1 MKIVDVTG
9 EDDRDVTGGDASST
23 DAFEPADAFAGPRP
37 GRVFRLGDRGL
48 GYYPDDGAARSAR
61 APAGA
66 SDRHA
71 SADGSDGGDAAD
83 DGGDGSF
90 SVDLFDRYHER
101 LLARLGAL
109 SPLVD
114 AGEVTIHVLSAW
126 PHGRCRSTE
135 RPPEVAAAADEK
147 VDEKVV
153 AVRCDVGASVEWRAT
168 VTLGVSPGASVLG
181 TVSGRV
187 KVASARLRSDG
198 GVEVSA
204 PETLLAGEKSA
215 AERERE
221 EERSAGR
228 GADDLAEKADDLAL
242 DDAAPLERA
251 AGASLEDRARAAMDA
266 GGGATRVAEAVA
278 RSVADVVAFAAGA
291 ASAASLEKESE
302 PSASFDAG
310 KERKEE
316 EDHRAADFFAPR
328 RPPALVAALEQLRS
342 CAADAPRD
350 APSAASASV
359 VTLARTELDEAHFF
373 DDLVPAVAACASE
386 EAPRELDLSRTNAS
400 DAAVQRLVAALAS
413 GAAPALKTLRL
424 AGNDRLTAVS
434 DHMLKGLAA
443 MRKELEVAR

>member
-221 EERSAGR
+221 EERSAGQ

-242 DDAAPLERA
+242 DGGAARA
-251 AGASLEDRARAAMDA
+251 RAGSREDRARAAMDA

-278 RSVADVVAFAAGA
+278 EASPTSSRSRRARRRRRSKKNRTERLIDA
-291 ASAASLEKESE
+291 EK
-302 PSASFDAG
+302 
-310 KERKEE
+310 KERE
-316 EDHRAADFFAPR
+316 EDDRAADFFAPR
-328 RPPALVAALEQLRS
+328 RLRRWSRRWSSFGRAPPAPL
-342 CAADAPRD
+342 
-350 APSAASASV
+350 
-359 VTLARTELDEAHFF
+359 
-373 DDLVPAVAACASE
+373 
-386 EAPRELDLSRTNAS
+386 
-400 DAAVQRLVAALAS
+400 
-413 GAAPALKTLRL
+413 GTLRP
-424 AGNDRLTAVS
+424 R
-434 DHMLKGLAA
+434 HP
-443 MRKELEVAR
+443 RRW

>member
-215 AERERE
+215 VERERE

-266 GGGATRVAEAVA
+266 GGGARRASRKPSREASPTSSRSRRARRRRRRSKKNQNRAPHSTR
-278 RSVADVVAFAAGA
+278 
-291 ASAASLEKESE
+291 EKKEKRRRTIAPPTFSRRGGLRRW
-302 PSASFDAG
+302 SRRWSSFD
-310 KERKEE
+310 
-316 EDHRAADFFAPR
+316 RAPPTPPGTLRPR
-328 RPPALVAALEQLRS
+328 RPR
-342 CAADAPRD
+342 RW
-350 APSAASASV
+350 
-359 VTLARTELDEAHFF
+359 
-373 DDLVPAVAACASE
+373 
-386 EAPRELDLSRTNAS
+386 
-400 DAAVQRLVAALAS
+400 
-413 GAAPALKTLRL
+413 
-424 AGNDRLTAVS
+424 
-434 DHMLKGLAA
+434 
-443 MRKELEVAR
+443 

>member
-266 GGGATRVAEAVA
+266 GGARRASRKPSREASPTSSRSRRARRRRRRSKKNQNRAPHSTR
-278 RSVADVVAFAAGA
+278 
-291 ASAASLEKESE
+291 EKKEKRRRTIAPPTFSRRGGLRRW
-302 PSASFDAG
+302 SRRWSSFD
-310 KERKEE
+310 
-316 EDHRAADFFAPR
+316 RAPPTPPGTLRPR
-328 RPPALVAALEQLRS
+328 RPR
-342 CAADAPRD
+342 RW
-350 APSAASASV
+350 
-359 VTLARTELDEAHFF
+359 
-373 DDLVPAVAACASE
+373 
-386 EAPRELDLSRTNAS
+386 
-400 DAAVQRLVAALAS
+400 
-413 GAAPALKTLRL
+413 
-424 AGNDRLTAVS
+424 
-434 DHMLKGLAA
+434 
-443 MRKELEVAR
+443 

>member
-1 MKIVDVTG
+1 MNEPPRFADRLTAGRDARSVSPVRARALHVRD
-9 EDDRDVTGGDASST
+9 ERRRRRELDRDVVRPSLPLPLPPPPRRFRGAVLLASVVVR
-23 DAFEPADAFAGPRP
+23 ADEDRGRHRRGRSGRHRRRRVVDRRVRARGRVRGTPPRP
-37 GRVFRLGDRGL
+37 RLPPRRSGPGVLPRRRRALRSRARGRLG
-48 GYYPDDGAARSAR
+48 SA
-61 APAGA
+61 P
-66 SDRHA
+66 

-204 PETLLAGEKSA
+204 PEALLAGEKSA

-266 GGGATRVAEAVA
+266 GRDARRRAVA
-278 RSVADVVAFAAGA
+278 RSVPTSSRSRRARRRGG
-291 ASAASLEKESE
+291 SNQR
-302 PSASFDAG
+302 PASFDAG
-310 KERKEE
+310 KKEE
-316 EDHRAADFFAPR
+316 EGDRAADFSRRGGLRRWSRRWSSFGRAPPTPLGTLRPRHPR
-328 RPPALVAALEQLRS
+328 RW
-342 CAADAPRD
+342 
-350 APSAASASV
+350 
-359 VTLARTELDEAHFF
+359 
-373 DDLVPAVAACASE
+373 
-386 EAPRELDLSRTNAS
+386 
-400 DAAVQRLVAALAS
+400 
-413 GAAPALKTLRL
+413 
-424 AGNDRLTAVS
+424 
-434 DHMLKGLAA
+434 
-443 MRKELEVAR
+443 